1 MIFLKRKIYRVLS
14 YIAPHLVKPAG
25 IFNEKIAEGIKARKG
40 LKSRWRDKCRNL
52 DREKKIV
59 WFHVASVGEF
69 LQAKPVICL
78 LSERLASSVDV
89 ALTFYSPSGIKNYSK
104 FSLTGET
111 EIINFVDYLP
121 FDTPVNAR
129 FCLNNL
135 NPDIIIYVHS
145 DLWPNLIMEASKAAI
160 PQILISGTLSSK
172 SKRLSPLIR
181 SFYGEMYSL
190 LDSIAAISDKDAE
203 RFKKYGRK
211 LNIFTAGD
219 TRFDQVIQRIEKSD
233 VKPPGITTTGD
244 NDFIIA
250 GSTWPEDEKV
260 VIPGFG
266 MLLKDYPELRL
277 ILAPHEPTEKRIS
290 EIKAVLGDQGIDYHL
305 LSSIDQKSSDTSSV
319 IIADGV
325 GYLAELYRYGSL
337 AYIGGS
343 FTTGVHNVME
353 PSIFSLPTLF
363 GPRINNSFEAL
374 KLVSLG
380 AGTIVETP
388 EEFAQ
393 TASKFLGNRKLL
405 ESCGETA
412 SEFIRSNSGASEI
425 SYKLIFNT
433 LYR

>member
-1 MIFLKRKIYRVLS
+1 MFLRKNTYRALS
-14 YIAPHLVKPAG
+14 YIAPHLAKLAG
-25 IFNEKIAEGIKARKG
+25 IFNNKIAEGIQARKG
-40 LKSRWRDKCRNL
+40 IKLRWRNKCRNL
-52 DREKKIV
+52 DRKKKIV

-78 LSERLASSVDV
+78 LSEKLGSSVDV

-104 FSLTGET
+104 FSLPEET

-121 FDTPVNAR
+121 FDTPANAR

-145 DLWPNLIMEASKAAI
+145 DLWPNLIMEASKVDI

-172 SKRLSPLIR
+172 SKRLSPLVR
-181 SFYGEMYSL
+181 SFYGELYSL
-190 LDSIAAISDKDAE
+190 LDSIAAISEKDAE

-219 TRFDQVIQRIEKSD
+219 TRFDQVIQRIENSD
-233 VKPPGITTTGD
+233 VKPLGIPTTGQ

-250 GSTWPEDEKV
+250 GSTWPEDEKM
-260 VIPGFG
+260 VIPGFRK
-266 MLLKDYPELRL
+266 LISDYPELKL
-277 ILAPHEPTEKRIS
+277 ILAPHEPTGKRIS
-290 EIKAVLGDQGIDYHL
+290 EIKSALKDQGIDYHL
-305 LSSIDQKSSDTSSV
+305 LSSIDQKSFDTKPV

-325 GYLAELYRYGSL
+325 GYLAELYRFGSL

-353 PSIFSLPTLF
+353 PSVFSLPTLF

-374 KLVSLG
+374 KLISLG

-388 EEFAQ
+388 EEFAE
-393 TASKFLGNRKLL
+393 TASKFLNDRKLL
-405 ESCGETA
+405 EKYGKIA

-425 SYKLIFNT
+425 SYKLILNT